1 MTDQQRLRELV
12 LGSVQRAANHPSVG
26 TAQNLQARAEDI
38 DPMRY
43 FTTQDFNGRVLPQQ
57 KWTQPKPLP
66 TVGVFGKPFQR

>member
-1 MTDQQRLRELV
+1 MDKDVQQLRRV
-12 LGSVQRAANHPSVG
+12 VMGHQTVQRAANHNH
-26 TAQNLQARAEDI
+26 TNLQARAEDI

-66 TVGVFGKPFQR
+66 PIGVFSKPFQR